1 MNYQTTFLTECILQE
16 LENNLIY
23 VDEHIDIEDI
33 VLSKLSRLTLG
44 EYAVIEIDDGK
55 FSGLSKLDSLSDSF
69 NINSESIIISYKK
82 LDEAFHEQLQYER
95 KL

>member
-1 MNYQTTFLTECILQE
+1 MNYQTTFIAKCILQE

-23 VDEHIDIEDI
+23 VEENINIEEI

-44 EYAVIEIDDGK
+44 EYAVIEIDGGK

-82 LDEAFHEQLQYER
+82 LEEAFHDSIIYER
-95 KL
+95 